1 MKNERNDGIEE
12 LMLEGI
18 DIDNE
23 NDQEQMVVRDTGEIQ
38 LSTAG
43 QIKRALGIHDAYGL
57 FRLRACAG
65 EFHDQAWCPDFA
77 GKMLRESLRN
87 GIVENNIYQPAAAV
101 IERMMREMDCNEII
115 DLCSG
120 AGGPWEQLE
129 AELSKSFDNVRV
141 TLSDKYPAKEG
152 IIEMDAMNPGIEG
165 KIRTM
170 FTALH
175 HFSPEQVVQILSKAI
190 EDEAG
195 FAAFEITER
204 SLLGIVGSALVGF
217 VSTFK
222 YWAKNRENYNL
233 LQAGLTA
240 IIHTWDG
247 GVSSLNTYSEA
258 ELRVLAKKAEEAAGS
273 KDYSWEI
280 GTLKNE
286 IDGFPVPIVYIA
298 GTPGK
303 E

>member
-1 MKNERNDGIEE
+1 MAKQIDQRESSEEYLNSEEQNAQSQFVARSEE
-12 LMLEGI
+12 LQI
-18 DIDNE
+18 
-23 NDQEQMVVRDTGEIQ
+23 
-38 LSTAG
+38 STCNR
-43 QIKRALGIHDAYGL
+43 IKRTLGIQDADGL
-57 FRLRACAG
+57 FTLRAYAG
-65 EFHDQAWCPDFA
+65 EFHDQEWCPEFA

-101 IERMMREMDCNEII
+101 IEEIMKAMNCEEII

-120 AGGPWEQLE
+120 AGGPWAQLE
-129 AELSKSFDNVRV
+129 AELSESFENVRI
-141 TLSDKYPAKEG
+141 TLSDKYPAKES
-152 IIEMDAMNPGIEG
+152 IIELDAMNPGIEG

-204 SLLGIVGSALVGF
+204 SMKGILASALVGF

-222 YWAKNRENYNL
+222 YWASKRENYNL

-240 IIHTWDG
+240 FIHAWDG
-247 GVSSLNTYSEA
+247 GVSSLNTYSES
-258 ELRVLAKKAEEAAGS
+258 ELRVLAKKAEKAAGS
-273 KDYSWEI
+273 NEYSWKI
-280 GTLKNE
+280 GTLQND
-286 IDGFPVPIVYIA
+286 IDGFQVPIVYIA
-298 GTPGK
+298 GMPAIK
-303 E
+303 